1 MESTSAKITLYSLIL
16 FLTKTPLGKTAIL
29 RSGGVHLILTEL
41 PAMARDPEFFK
52 DLGLSLWKADAVVVK
67 NLFPFRIS
75 YMRYNRK
82 TLDVVAP
89 GTTNIDV
96 FSLEYENLPRPI
108 YPLDFMDSWR

>member
-1 MESTSAKITLYSLIL
+1 VTGQVIFQEETR
-16 FLTKTPLGKTAIL
+16 LGKTAIL

-41 PAMARDPEFFK
+41 PAMAREPDFFT
-52 DLGLSLWKADAVVVK
+52 DLGLNLWKADAVVVK

-108 YPLDFMDSWR
+108 YPLDDMDTWR